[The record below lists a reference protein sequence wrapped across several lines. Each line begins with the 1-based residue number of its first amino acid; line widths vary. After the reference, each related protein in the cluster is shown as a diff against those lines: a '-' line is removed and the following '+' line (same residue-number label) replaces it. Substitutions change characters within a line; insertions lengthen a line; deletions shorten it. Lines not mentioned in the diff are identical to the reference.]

1 MATRFRRGA
10 RAVDIWPG
18 FVDALATLLLVLIF
32 LLVVFVVAEFFLGR
46 VLSGREDELA
56 GLKNAIAELE
66 GLLSL
71 EKGQTSDLRSDLE
84 AVTAQLT
91 AANRDREDLRAERLE
106 LLREAEALALRGDE
120 LAEALRAR
128 ADGDEDAEALR
139 LLLAETRAALA
150 AARAEQ
156 YDAVVE
162 AAESQS
168 ELDEERRLSDA
179 ARERLALLNSQL
191 ARLRTQLAA
200 VQRALD
206 VSEREASD
214 KDTQI
219 ADLGR
224 RLNVALAH
232 RVEELQQARSVF
244 FGRLREVLGGR
255 SDVRIDGDRFVIL
268 RRPVRVGVRQPGR
281 RGAAA
286 GRPSCRAAAGDFLRT
301 PRRRRLGAAHRR
313 PYRPPADPRGS
324 QFRVQLGAVG
334 GARYYRGAH
343 ARRQRRPAR
352 TAGGGGLRRIPADR
366 RRRHRGS
373 LSPQPAD
380 RTETHAALRREAPE
394 PQERRG

>member
-255 SDVRIDGDRFVIL
+255 SDVRIDGDRFVIPSGVLFASGSDSLGADGL
-268 RRPVRVGVRQPGR
+268 RQVARLAALLLEISSELPADVDWVLRIDGHTDRQPIREGR
-281 RGAAA
+281 SFGSNWALSAARAINVVRTLVANGVPPQRLMAA
-286 GRPSCRAAAGDFLRT
+286 GFGEFQPIDDADTVEAY
-301 PRRRRLGAAHRR
+301 RRN
-313 PYRPPADPRGS
+313 
-324 QFRVQLGAVG
+324 
-334 GARYYRGAH
+334 
-343 ARRQRRPAR
+343 
-352 TAGGGGLRRIPADR
+352 RRIELKLTR
-366 RRRHRGS
+366 R
-373 LSPQPAD
+373 
-380 RTETHAALRREAPE
+380 
-394 PQERRG
+394 

>member
-56 GLKNAIAELE
+56 GLKNANHRARRPAVARRRGRRATCAATSKRSPPNSPRRTGIARTCAPNAW
-66 GLLSL
+66 SCCA
-71 EKGQTSDLRSDLE
+71 RRRRWRC
-84 AVTAQLT
+84 
-91 AANRDREDLRAERLE
+91 AAT
-106 LLREAEALALRGDE
+106 E

-191 ARLRTQLAA
+191 ARLRTP
-200 VQRALD
+200 
-206 VSEREASD
+206 
-214 KDTQI
+214 
-219 ADLGR
+219 
-224 RLNVALAH
+224 
-232 RVEELQQARSVF
+232 AR
-244 FGRLREVLGGR
+244 
-255 SDVRIDGDRFVIL
+255 
-268 RRPVRVGVRQPGR
+268 
-281 RGAAA
+281 
-286 GRPSCRAAAGDFLRT
+286 
-301 PRRRRLGAAHRR
+301 
-313 PYRPPADPRGS
+313 
-324 QFRVQLGAVG
+324 
-334 GARYYRGAH
+334 
-343 ARRQRRPAR
+343 RRPAR
-352 TAGGGGLRRIPADR
+352 P
-366 RRRHRGS
+366 
-373 LSPQPAD
+373 
-380 RTETHAALRREAPE
+380 
-394 PQERRG
+394 